1 MRKFDI
7 RSHHEP
13 INLRDFMSDLDKDM
27 LCKEDLDKFWADLQN
42 NILTDF
48 EGINAKI
55 VHLNPNLQHTFS
67 LREFVSFKT
76 PNKIVQLSKIGE
88 VD

>member
-27 LCKEDLDKFWADLQN
+27 LCKEDLDKF
-42 NILTDF
+42 
-48 EGINAKI
+48 
-55 VHLNPNLQHTFS
+55 
-67 LREFVSFKT
+67 
-76 PNKIVQLSKIGE
+76 
-88 VD
+88 